1 MIKRHIFSLVIFLL
15 FSTSC
20 FSQMKFR
27 FNNVDTISALNR
39 DLIDFFGKYIET
51 KSAGK
56 DDADFWSPQ
65 NNFNLPRNDSY
76 EPWLYSMFSHRI
88 QTILGLSKVS
98 DNQYNVK
105 VMLETNTD
113 SASTMVYAIQNYII
127 KETSSGLKMQDI
139 LGFRLDNENYQFKE
153 DQYFDFYYPK
163 DYPFSAKDID
173 QINNYVRKIETYFG
187 KELPFKLRYIYAPG
201 CEALFYMRGYDYVA
215 NMMSTKSTVCGL
227 TDPKNRILFSSDAM
241 LHKHELLRLLTVL
254 YPKYPAI
261 VMDGFTNLVGGAA
274 GKPIMYHLR
283 KLAPYILENPK
294 ILDDLNA
301 FYYYDDETN
310 PHFVFNAIATNY
322 FIEKKGEQALK
333 EFMRREDSRKDDV
346 ASFLKKYCGVEDV
359 KSFFLQQ
366 FKTYADTER
375 DLEFINIL

>member
-1 MIKRHIFSLVIFLL
+1 
-15 FSTSC
+15 
-20 FSQMKFR
+20 MKFR

-39 DLIDFFGKYIET
+39 GLIDFFGKYIET

-76 EPWLYSMFSHRI
+76 EPWLYSMFSYRI

-105 VMLETNTD
+105 VMLETNID